1 MGLHKKV
8 RRSKNRVVSIPV
20 DREIETTGNSP
31 SMRKFTKDDIAG
43 YEYKH
48 STYVVSNNNPNSDLI
63 LVKENIHLKN
73 GDVVPNLRRIR
84 DFKRPYYITRESQ
97 RKYKEKRV
105 WESLENVRRYECTQA
120 ELAGDIQR
128 KLKSGRGGVKT
139 LNRSPYLYGTDMTSS
154 VLVKHQ
160 YMTKFPDFKTN
171 YKVAHLDIEFDVV
184 DGTDSINMISISC
197 QGKVYQAVTR
207 AYIGTTIDFFGKIRQ
222 CYEQEVVPIL
232 SAVDNKIKQFVEK
245 GIKHEFELNFYEA
258 EDECDAVLWI
268 FRQLHHVIKPDMLS
282 VWNLP
287 YDTKKMMQ
295 ALSRRGIAH
304 EDVFCDPSVPDE
316 FKYFKLKEGEAKIFD
331 ANGVAESKDPCDR
344 WHRVTAP
351 SNFFWVDQMSVR
363 RMVRKHLNKEPSYS
377 LGNILYK
384 ELGFGKLKGDKGIR
398 STGIDWHKHMQ
409 RNEKIFYCVYNMFD
423 NIGAQLLDEKT
434 EDLRSTFP
442 AQCGFSELQS
452 YNSQGRKLA
461 DDFYFDLLE
470 KGYILTGT
478 SDKMEKELDKYLVP
492 LDGWI
497 STLSA
502 HLIHEEMGN
511 RVLKEHPATFTKVVK
526 WVLDIDVKS
535 SYPSTGVWMNLSQ
548 ETTKRSMCRI
558 VGVDFEEQRRAGLNL
573 CAGRVN
579 AVEII
584 VKLCKAP
591 TQLQMLQRFCKAKGI
606 KLN

>member
-1 MGLHKKV
+1 MK
-8 RRSKNRVVSIPV
+8 RIPKE
-20 DREIETTGNSP
+20 EIL
-31 SMRKFTKDDIAG
+31 G
-43 YEYKH
+43 YEFKTA
-48 STYVVSNNNPNSDLI
+48 SFVASKENPGSDLVV
-63 LVKENIHLKN
+63 VKENIHLRN
-73 GDVVPNLRRIR
+73 GNTVPNIR
-84 DFKRPYYITRESQ
+84 LVKDFKRPYYITRESQ
-97 RKYKEKRV
+97 RKHKDKRV
-105 WESLENVRRYECTQA
+105 WEHLDNLRRYECTQSG
-120 ELAGDIQR
+120 LANDIQR
-128 KLKSGRGGVKT
+128 RLKSGRGGVKT
-139 LNRSPYLYGTDMTSS
+139 LNRNPYLYGTDISS
-154 VLVKHQ
+154 TVLIKHQ
-160 YMTKFPDFKTN
+160 YMTKFPDLKSLFR
-171 YKVAHLDIEFDVV
+171 VAHLDIEFDVV
-184 DGTDSINMISISC
+184 DGTDSINMISVSC
-197 QGKVYQAVTR
+197 GDKIYQTVTK
-207 AYIGTTIDFFGKIRQ
+207 AYIGTTYDFFGKVRQ
-222 CYEQEVVPIL
+222 CYQEEIVPIL
-232 SAVDNKIKQFVEK
+232 ERVDLEIKQFK
-245 GIKHEFELNFYEA
+245 DKKIKHHFDIEFYEA
-258 EDECDAVLWI
+258 ADECDAVLWI
-268 FRQLHHVIKPDMLS
+268 FDKLHNVIKPDLLS

-295 ALSRRGIAH
+295 ALSRRNISHAS
-304 EDVFCDPSVPDE
+304 VFCDPIIPPE
-316 FKYFKLKEGEAKIFD
+316 FKFFDLKEGQAKVFD

-344 WHRVTAP
+344 WHKVTAP
-351 SNFFWVDQMSVR
+351 SGFFWVDQMSIR

-377 LGNILYK
+377 LGDILYK

-409 RNEKIFYCVYNMFD
+409 RHEKIFYCVYNMFD

-442 AQCGFSELQS
+442 AQCGYSELQS
-452 YNSQGRKLA
+452 YGSQGRKLA

-470 KGYILTGT
+470 KGYVLTGT

-497 STLSA
+497 STLAA

-511 RVLKEHPATFTKVVK
+511 RILEEHPGTFTKVVK

-579 AVEII
+579 SVEIVTKI
-584 VKLCKAP
+584 CNAP

-606 KLN
+606 TLED